1 MLNIVKSYREL
12 FNSRKKLTA
21 HSVLKKGC
29 TIVSIKILGTGA
41 YVPEKIVTNDDLSKM
56 VDTSDEWIMQRVGV
70 KERHISVNETA
81 ADFAIHAAEQA
92 LASAGISGSDIDLI
106 VAATIS
112 SETLCPTVAGMVQK
126 AIGANCPAFDVN
138 SACSGFLFALDT
150 AVSYIM
156 RGNVKKALV
165 IGSERLSKLVDWSD
179 RGTCVIFG
187 DGAGAFVVE
196 PGDGYLSSM
205 LYTSGGN
212 EVIEIPLFS
221 GSSPFYEGE
230 IKHPYIFMDGQETF
244 KFAVSKIVEDIK
256 KVTADAG
263 LELSDL
269 DYIVTHQANIRIIE
283 YAAKRLKMP
292 TQKFVVNIEKYGNT
306 SSASVAIA
314 FDELVKSGKLKKG
327 DNIVMSAFGGGLS
340 SAACVIKW

>member
-1 MLNIVKSYREL
+1 MPQKVI
-12 FNSRKKLTA
+12 
-21 HSVLKKGC
+21 
-29 TIVSIKILGTGA
+29 
-41 YVPEKIVTNDDLSKM
+41 TNENLSKM

-70 KERHISVNETA
+70 KKRHVSVNETA
-81 ADFAIHAAEQA
+81 ADFAIHAANQA
-92 LASAGISGSDIDLI
+92 LETAGVAGSEIDLI

-126 AIGANCPAFDVN
+126 AIGADCPAFDVN

-150 AVSYIM
+150 AVSYIL
-156 RGNVKKALV
+156 RGNAKKALV
-165 IGSERLSKLVDWSD
+165 IGSERLSKIVDWSD

-196 PGDGYLSSM
+196 SGEGYLSSM
-205 LYTSGGN
+205 LYTSGGD
-212 EVIEIPLFS
+212 EVIEIPSFS
-221 GSSPFYEGE
+221 GSSPFYKGE

-244 KFAVSKIVEDIK
+244 KFAVSKIAHDIK

-263 LELSDL
+263 LELSDI

-283 YAAKRLKMP
+283 YAAKRLKIP
-292 TQKFVVNIEKYGNT
+292 AQKFVVNIEKYGNT

-327 DNIVMSAFGGGLS
+327 DKIVMSAFGGGLS
-340 SAACVIKW
+340 SAACVIEW